1 MMSKPQDRQHGIER
15 HRERQKLDTARPIHY
30 VQDTELEGASIHA
43 FFWHFIIQKTPSRK
57 PHLLLGLF
65 FFFPRLSRSAC
76 NSTLAFSTKST
87 HLLLVFPWCF
97 RRCRCVETRWQA
109 HTHTHLK
116 RIGFACQV
124 SSLAFVFFF
133 FVFQCAPGVRTLL
146 IVICLIHQA
155 SCFGERK
162 REGREGGLFSM

>member
-65 FFFPRLSRSAC
+65 FFSLDSHDRHATRLSPSLQRAHTSY
-76 NSTLAFSTKST
+76 LFSRGVLGVVGVWK
-87 HLLLVFPWCF
+87 PGG
-97 RRCRCVETRWQA
+97 RRT
-109 HTHTHLK
+109 HTHT
-116 RIGFACQV
+116 
-124 SSLAFVFFF
+124 
-133 FVFQCAPGVRTLL
+133 
-146 IVICLIHQA
+146 
-155 SCFGERK
+155 
-162 REGREGGLFSM
+162 